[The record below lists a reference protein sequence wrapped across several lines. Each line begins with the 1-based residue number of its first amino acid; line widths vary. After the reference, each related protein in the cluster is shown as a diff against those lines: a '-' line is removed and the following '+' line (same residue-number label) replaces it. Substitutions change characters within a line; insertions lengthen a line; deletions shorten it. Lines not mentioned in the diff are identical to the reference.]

1 MGKVKSIRPAIIIII
16 IVLLLLAGG
25 GWWTWRTY
33 YTGKTGAIQATGTIE
48 GTDVNLS
55 AKNSGTIQTLTVNE
69 GDAVVQGQV
78 VAVLSRNDLVA
89 QRDQDALA
97 VTTAQ
102 ANLDN
107 LVSGARAQEIA
118 EGQASVNIAQ
128 ANYNKAVDDLARNQP
143 LYQSGAVSKEV
154 LDQSQTAVEVD
165 KGQLDSAQAAFSLL
179 QAGNRPDA
187 IAAAQ
192 DEVKQSQAVLQS
204 AQAVLNDLNVVS
216 PINGTVLTKN
226 YEQGEFVQMGSPIV
240 TLVNL
245 DDLWIRVYIPTDQ
258 LPSIKLGQQVLFTVS
273 GLQKV
278 FAGTVEEINSQ
289 GEFTLKT
296 IQTEEERANV
306 VFGVKIKIDK
316 EGGVLKPGMPAD
328 VTFE

>member
-1 MGKVKSIRPAIIIII
+1 MKSKRAVIII
-16 IVLLLLAGG
+16 IVLLLVAGG
-25 GWWTWRTY
+25 TWWTWSAY
-33 YTGKTGAIQATGTIE
+33 YAGKTAAIQATGTIE
-48 GTDVNLS
+48 GTDFDLC
-55 AKNSGTIQTLTVNE
+55 AKNSGTIQTLTVDE
-69 GDAVVQGQV
+69 GDTVKQGQV
-78 VAVLSRNDLVA
+78 VAALSRNDLVA
-89 QRDQDALA
+89 QRDQAALA

-102 ANLDN
+102 ANLDD

-128 ANYNKAVDDLARNQP
+128 ANYSKAVDDLSRNQQ
-143 LYQSGAVSKEV
+143 LYQSGGISQDV
-154 LDQSQTAVEVD
+154 LDQYQTAVEVD
-165 KGQLDSAQAAFSLL
+165 KGQLDSAQAALSLL
-179 QAGNRPDA
+179 EAGNRPDA
-187 IAAAQ
+187 IAAAR

-240 TLVNL
+240 TVVNL

-258 LPSIKLGQQVLFTVS
+258 LPAIKLGQQVHCTVS
-273 GLQKV
+273 GLPKA
-278 FAGTVEEINSQ
+278 FTGTVEEINSQ

-306 VFGVKIKIDK
+306 VFGVKIRIDN

-328 VTFE
+328 VTFN

>member
-1 MGKVKSIRPAIIIII
+1 MKSRRPVIIV
-16 IVLLLLAGG
+16 IVLLLVAGG
-25 GWWTWRTY
+25 GWWIWQAY
-33 YTGKTGAIQATGTIE
+33 YAGKTGVIQATGTIE
-48 GTDVNLS
+48 GTDVDLG
-55 AKNSGTIQTLTVNE
+55 AKNSGTIQILTVDE
-69 GDAVVQGQV
+69 GDTVKQGQV

-102 ANLDN
+102 AQLDD

-128 ANYNKAVDDLARNQP
+128 ANYNKAVDDLARNQQ
-143 LYQSGAVSKEV
+143 LYQSGAISKEV
-154 LDQSQTAVEVD
+154 LDQYQTAVEVD
-165 KGQLDSAQAAFSLL
+165 KGQLDSAQAALSLL
-179 QAGNRPDA
+179 QAGNRPNA
-187 IAAAQ
+187 IAAAR

-226 YEQGEFVQMGSPIV
+226 YEQGEFVQMGAPIV
-240 TLVNL
+240 TVVNL

-258 LPSIKLGQQVLFTVS
+258 LPVIKLGQQVHFTVS
-273 GLQKV
+273 GLPKD
-278 FAGTVEEINSQ
+278 FTGTVEEINSQ

-306 VFGVKIKIDK
+306 VFGVKIRIDNQ
-316 EGGVLKPGMPAD
+316 GGVLKPGMPAD
-328 VTFE
+328 VTFN

>member
-1 MGKVKSIRPAIIIII
+1 VKSRRPVIIV
-16 IVLLLLAGG
+16 IVLLLVAGG
-25 GWWTWRTY
+25 GWWIWQAY
-33 YTGKTGAIQATGTIE
+33 YAGKTGVIQATGTIE
-48 GTDVNLS
+48 GTDVDLG
-55 AKNSGTIQTLTVNE
+55 AKNSGTIQILTVDE
-69 GDAVVQGQV
+69 GDTVKQGQV

-102 ANLDN
+102 AQLDD

-128 ANYNKAVDDLARNQP
+128 ANYNKAVDDLARNQQ
-143 LYQSGAVSKEV
+143 LYQSGAISKEV
-154 LDQSQTAVEVD
+154 LDQYQTAVEVD
-165 KGQLDSAQAAFSLL
+165 KGQLDSAQAALSLL
-179 QAGNRPDA
+179 QAGNRPNA
-187 IAAAQ
+187 IAAAR

-204 AQAVLNDLNVVS
+204 AQAVLNDLNVIS
-216 PINGTVLTKN
+216 PINGAVLTKN
-226 YEQGEFVQMGSPIV
+226 YEQGEFVQMGAPIV
-240 TLVNL
+240 TVVNL

-258 LPSIKLGQQVLFTVS
+258 LPVIKLGQQVHFTVS
-273 GLQKV
+273 GLPKA
-278 FAGTVEEINSQ
+278 FTGTVEEINSQ

-306 VFGVKIKIDK
+306 VFGVKIRIDNQ
-316 EGGVLKPGMPAD
+316 GGVLKPGMPAD

>member
-1 MGKVKSIRPAIIIII
+1 
-16 IVLLLLAGG
+16 VLVAGG
-25 GWWTWRTY
+25 AWWIWSAY
-33 YTGKTGAIQATGTIE
+33 YAGKTGAILATGTIE

-55 AKNSGTIQTLTVNE
+55 AKNSGTIQALTVDE
-69 GDAVVQGQV
+69 GDAVKQGQM

-89 QRDQDALA
+89 QRDQAALA

-118 EGQASVNIAQ
+118 EGEASVNIAQ
-128 ANYNKAVDDLARNQP
+128 ATYSKAEEDLARNQP
-143 LYQSGAVSKEV
+143 LYESGAISKEV

-165 KGQLDSAQAAFSLL
+165 KGQLDSAQAALSLL

-187 IAAAQ
+187 IAAARDQ
-192 DEVKQSQAVLQS
+192 VRQSQAVLDS
-204 AQAVLNDLNVVS
+204 AQAVLNDLNVIS

-226 YEQGEFVQMGSPIV
+226 YEQGEFVQMGSPIITV
-240 TLVNL
+240 VNL

-258 LPSIKLGQQVLFTVS
+258 LPAIKLGQQVHFTVS
-273 GLQKV
+273 GLQKA
-278 FAGTVEEINSQ
+278 FTGTVEEINPQ

-306 VFGVKIKIDK
+306 VFGVKIRIDN
-316 EGGVLKPGMPAD
+316 EGGILKPGMPAD

>member
-1 MGKVKSIRPAIIIII
+1 MKSRRPVIIV
-16 IVLLLLAGG
+16 IVLLLVAGG
-25 GWWTWRTY
+25 GWWIWQAY
-33 YTGKTGAIQATGTIE
+33 YAGKTGVIQATGTIE
-48 GTDVNLS
+48 GTDVDLG
-55 AKNSGTIQTLTVNE
+55 AKNSGTIQILTVDE
-69 GDAVVQGQV
+69 GDTVKQGQV

-102 ANLDN
+102 AQLDD

-128 ANYNKAVDDLARNQP
+128 ANYNKAVDDLARNQQ
-143 LYQSGAVSKEV
+143 LYQSGAISKEV
-154 LDQSQTAVEVD
+154 LDQYQTAVEVD
-165 KGQLDSAQAAFSLL
+165 KGQLDSAQAALSLL
-179 QAGNRPDA
+179 QAGNRPNA
-187 IAAAQ
+187 IAAAR

-226 YEQGEFVQMGSPIV
+226 YEQGEFVQMGAPIV
-240 TLVNL
+240 TVVNL

-258 LPSIKLGQQVLFTVS
+258 LPGIKVGQQAHFTVS
-273 GLQKV
+273 GMPQV
-278 FAGTVEEINSQ
+278 FTGTVEEINSQ

-306 VFGVKIKIDK
+306 VFGVKIRIDNQ
-316 EGGVLKPGMPAD
+316 GGVLKPGMPAD
-328 VTFE
+328 VTFN

>member
-1 MGKVKSIRPAIIIII
+1 
-16 IVLLLLAGG
+16 VLLAAGG
-25 GWWTWRTY
+25 AWWIWSVY
-33 YTGKTGAIQATGTIE
+33 YAGKTGAILATGTIE

-55 AKNSGTIQTLTVNE
+55 AKNSGTIQTLTVDE
-69 GDAVVQGQV
+69 GDAVKQGQV

-89 QRDQDALA
+89 ERDQDALA

-143 LYQSGAVSKEV
+143 LYQSGAISQEV
-154 LDQSQTAVEVD
+154 LDESQTAVQVD
-165 KGQLDSAQAAFSLL
+165 KGQLDNAQAALSLL

-187 IAAAQ
+187 IAAARDQ
-192 DEVKQSQAVLQS
+192 VSQSQAVLQS
-204 AQAVLNDLNVVS
+204 AQAVLSDLNVVS

-240 TLVNL
+240 TEVNL
-245 DDLWIRVYIPTDQ
+245 DDLWIRVYIPTNQ
-258 LPSIKLGQQVLFTVS
+258 LPGIKLGQQVHFTAS
-273 GLQKV
+273 GLQKD
-278 FAGTVEEINSQ
+278 FTGTVEEINSQ

-306 VFGVKIKIDK
+306 VFGVKIRIDN

-328 VTFE
+328 VTFN

>member
-1 MGKVKSIRPAIIIII
+1 MGEVKPRTPIIIA
-16 IVLLLLAGG
+16 VLVLLLAGG
-25 GWWTWRTY
+25 GWWIWRAY
-33 YTGKTGAIQATGTIE
+33 YTGKTGAIEATGTIE

-55 AKNSGTIQTLTVNE
+55 AKNSGTIQALSVDE
-69 GDAVVQGQV
+69 GDAVKQGQV

-89 QRDQDALA
+89 QRDQAALA

-102 ANLDN
+102 ANLDD
-107 LVSGARAQEIA
+107 LVSGARVQEIA
-118 EGQASVNIAQ
+118 EDQANVNIAQ
-128 ANYNKAVDDLARNQP
+128 ANYNKAVDDLTRYQP

-165 KGQLDSAQAAFSLL
+165 RGQLDAAQAALSLL
-179 QAGNRPDA
+179 QAGSRPDA

-192 DEVKQSQAVLQS
+192 DEVKQSEAVLQS
-204 AQAVLNDLNVVS
+204 AQAVLNDLSVTS

-226 YEQGEFVQMGSPIV
+226 YEQGEFVQMGAPIV

-245 DDLWIRVYIPTDQ
+245 NDLWIRVYIPTDQ
-258 LPSIKLGQQVLFTVS
+258 LPSIKLGQQASFTVS
-273 GLQKV
+273 GLPRA
-278 FAGTVEEINSQ
+278 FTGTVEEINSQ

-306 VFGVKIKIDK
+306 VFGVKIRIDN

-328 VTFE
+328 VSFS

>member
-1 MGKVKSIRPAIIIII
+1 MKFRQPIIITLL
-16 IVLLLLAGG
+16 VLLLAGG
-25 GWWTWRTY
+25 GWWIWRAY
-33 YTGKTGAIQATGTIE
+33 YTGNTGVIQATGTIE
-48 GTDVNLS
+48 GTDVDLS
-55 AKNSGTIQTLTVNE
+55 AKNSGTIQTLTVDE
-69 GDAVVQGQV
+69 GDTVKQGQM

-102 ANLDN
+102 ANLDD

-118 EGQASVNIAQ
+118 EDQASVNIAQ

-143 LYQSGAVSKEV
+143 LYQSGAISNEA
-154 LDQSQTAVEVD
+154 LDQYQTAVQVD
-165 KGQLDSAQAAFSLL
+165 KGQLNSAQAALSLL
-179 QAGNRPDA
+179 QAGNRPDD
-187 IAAAQ
+187 IAAAR

-216 PINGTVLTKN
+216 PINGTVITKN
-226 YEQGEFVQMGSPIV
+226 YEQGEFVQMGDAIV
-240 TLVNL
+240 TVVNL

-258 LPSIKLGQQVLFTVS
+258 LPAIKLGQQVHCTVS
-273 GLQKV
+273 GLPQA
-278 FAGTVEEINSQ
+278 FTGTVEEINSQ

-306 VFGVKIKIDK
+306 VFEVKIRIDNG
-316 EGGVLKPGMPAD
+316 GGVLKPGMPAD
-328 VTFE
+328 VTFS

>member
-1 MGKVKSIRPAIIIII
+1 MKFRQPIIITLL
-16 IVLLLLAGG
+16 VLLLAGG
-25 GWWTWRTY
+25 GWWIWRAY
-33 YTGKTGAIQATGTIE
+33 YTGKTGVIQATGTIE

-55 AKNSGTIQTLTVNE
+55 AKNSGTIQTFAVDE
-69 GDAVVQGQV
+69 GDTVKQGQV

-102 ANLDN
+102 AQLDD

-118 EGQASVNIAQ
+118 EDQASVNIAQ
-128 ANYNKAVDDLARNQP
+128 ANYNKAVDDLARNQQ
-143 LYQSGAVSKEV
+143 LYQSGAISNEA
-154 LDQSQTAVEVD
+154 LDQYQTAVEVD
-165 KGQLDSAQAAFSLL
+165 KGQLDSAQAALSLL

-226 YEQGEFVQMGSPIV
+226 YEQGEFVQMGAAIV
-240 TLVNL
+240 TVVNL

-258 LPSIKLGQQVLFTVS
+258 LPAIKLGQQVHCMVS
-273 GLQKV
+273 GLPQA
-278 FAGTVEEINSQ
+278 FTGTVEEINSQ

-306 VFGVKIKIDK
+306 VFGVKIRIDN

-328 VTFE
+328 VTFD

>member
-1 MGKVKSIRPAIIIII
+1 VKSRRPVIIV
-16 IVLLLLAGG
+16 IVLLLVAGG
-25 GWWTWRTY
+25 GWWIWQAY
-33 YTGKTGAIQATGTIE
+33 YAGKTGVIQATGTIE
-48 GTDVNLS
+48 GTDVDLG
-55 AKNSGTIQTLTVNE
+55 AKNSGTIQILTVDE
-69 GDAVVQGQV
+69 GDTVKQGQV

-102 ANLDN
+102 AQLDD

-128 ANYNKAVDDLARNQP
+128 ANYNKAVDDLARNQQ
-143 LYQSGAVSKEV
+143 LYQSGAISKEV
-154 LDQSQTAVEVD
+154 LDQYQTAVEVD
-165 KGQLDSAQAAFSLL
+165 KGQLDSAQAALSLL
-179 QAGNRPDA
+179 QAGNRPNA
-187 IAAAQ
+187 IAAAR

-226 YEQGEFVQMGSPIV
+226 YEQGEFVQMGAPIV
-240 TLVNL
+240 TVVNL

-258 LPSIKLGQQVLFTVS
+258 LPVIKLGQQVHFTVS
-273 GLQKV
+273 GLPKA
-278 FAGTVEEINSQ
+278 FTGTVEEINSQ

-306 VFGVKIKIDK
+306 VFGVKIRIDNQ
-316 EGGVLKPGMPAD
+316 GGVLKPGMPAD
-328 VTFE
+328 VTFN